1 MFFNQDQEHR
11 GQLKEGR
18 RLSPY
23 GGLYSIRPIFQEKY
37 ARSEQN
43 QNIPDDDKDC
53 EPYGNNVH
61 GGKADKRGGQKAF
74 VRQRVK
80 IGPQAALLIEKS
92 RHQAV
97 GGIAQ
102 SGQNKNHE
110 TGQKAVVDDENQENR
125 HQEYSEDT
133 DQIRNGHRKGLF
145 KVEKD
150 IVSIGLAQ
158 V

>member
-1 MFFNQDQEHR
+1 MY
-11 GQLKEGR
+11 GR
-18 RLSPY
+18 
-23 GGLYSIRPIFQEKY
+23 ET
-37 ARSEQN
+37 
-43 QNIPDDDKDC
+43 DKSSD
-53 EPYGNNVH
+53 
-61 GGKADKRGGQKAF
+61 QKAF

-80 IGPQAALLIEKS
+80 IGSQTALLIEKS
-92 RHQAV
+92 RHHAV

-102 SGQNKNHE
+102 SCQNKNHE
-110 TGQKAVVDDENQENR
+110 TGQKAIVDDENQENG

-145 KVEKD
+145 KVKKD

>member
-1 MFFNQDQEHR
+1 MFFNQDQEHCS
-11 GQLKEGR
+11 QLKEGR
-18 RLSPY
+18 CFSPY
-23 GGLYSIRPIFQEKY
+23 GGLYSIRAIFQEKY
-37 ARSEQN
+37 ARSEQD
-43 QNIPDDDKDC
+43 QNIPGDDKHHK
-53 EPYGNNVH
+53 PYGNNVQ
-61 GGKADKRGGQKAF
+61 GGKTDKSSDQKAF

-80 IGPQAALLIEKS
+80 IGSQAALLIEKS
-92 RHQAV
+92 RHHAV

-102 SGQNKNHE
+102 SCQNKNHE
-110 TGQKAVVDDENQENR
+110 AGQKVVVDDENQENG

-150 IVSIGLAQ
+150 IVSVGLAQ